1 MDRRKDFLKATIV
14 TFGIPVALLVLLTQ
28 VLSSGWGPVVVFLA
42 FLLVY
47 LSWAFSGV
55 SYDSKTIR
63 GVMIPA
69 APERIADLLRTTTSR
84 GELIIVNL
92 LSSFRNHE
100 KLSQTEMTEYA
111 QRHGIEL
118 TAQRIRDYIKIME
131 SSGLITSPET
141 RYEKEYRLTKEGMW
155 CRKAVQQCFPSKV
168 ILFHLRNGLG
178 LVKLGPFPERTQKDD
193 QCPTKDNRLE

>member
-1 MDRRKDFLKATIV
+1 MDRQKDFLKATIV
-14 TFGIPVALLVLLTQ
+14 TFGIPVALLALLTQ
-28 VLSSGWGPVVVFLA
+28 ALSSGLGPVIVFLA

-63 GVMIPA
+63 GVRIPG
-69 APERIADLLRTTTSR
+69 APERIVDLLKTTTSR
-84 GELIIVNL
+84 GELILVNL
-92 LSSFRNHE
+92 LSSFQNHE

-111 QRHGIEL
+111 QRHGIGL
-118 TAQRIRDYIKIME
+118 TAQRIREYIKMLE
-131 SSGLITSPET
+131 DAGLITSPET
-141 RYEKEYRLTKEGMW
+141 RYEKEYRLTKVGTW

-193 QCPTKDNRLE
+193 QRPTKDTMLE